1 MSRPW
6 IVVLVLLWIGSLVGV
21 ATVAAQVGTQQVP
34 PKILSG
40 PDIGFR
46 VESIEPRS
54 GSVLG
59 RIVVNVN
66 GKWVDAYVGGGAAK
80 LTP

>member
-1 MSRPW
+1 MSKLW
-6 IVVLVLLWIGSLVGV
+6 VVVLVVLWLGSLIGV
-21 ATVAAQVGTQQVP
+21 ATVTAQVGTQQVP

-40 PDIGFR
+40 PDVGFR
-46 VESIEPRS
+46 VESIDPKN

-66 GKWVDAYVGGGAAK
+66 GKWVDAYAGGGAPK